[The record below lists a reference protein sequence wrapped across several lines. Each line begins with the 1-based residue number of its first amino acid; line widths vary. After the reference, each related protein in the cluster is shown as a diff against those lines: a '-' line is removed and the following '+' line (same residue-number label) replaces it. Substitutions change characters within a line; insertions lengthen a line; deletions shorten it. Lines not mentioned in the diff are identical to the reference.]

1 MTSLDVVTL
10 GETMVSLRTG
20 TPLRLGGTMT
30 MTMAGAESNVAI
42 GLARLGHSV
51 RWGGRVGADEV
62 GTFILRTLRAESVAV
77 DTVAVDA
84 TRPTGLMLAERRVA
98 DVSRVSYYRT
108 GSSGSAL
115 TPADATACLTD
126 IPRILHLTGI
136 TPALSGSAAEAVF
149 AAVEVARHGGA
160 LVSVDINYRS
170 SLWTSRE
177 ARPVLSRLVR
187 CADIVI
193 ASEDELGLVASDQ
206 QNERGLVAG
215 DPQSESAAATTLA
228 ESGVGQLV
236 ITRGDRGATVWQEG
250 VAHHAPAIPV
260 TVRDTIGA
268 GDAFAAGYLSGIL
281 DRLGPAEALRRGT
294 LTAAFAVSSIGDWEG
309 LPTREELPLL
319 DTEAGATLR

>member
-1 MTSLDVVTL
+1 
-10 GETMVSLRTG
+10 
-20 TPLRLGGTMT
+20 MT

-77 DTVAVDA
+77 DTVAVDT

-115 TPADATACLTD
+115 TPADATASLTD

-136 TPALSGSAAEAVF
+136 TPALSASAAEAVF

-160 LVSVDINYRS
+160 LVSVDVNYRS
-170 SLWTSRE
+170 SLWTLPE

-187 CADIVI
+187 SADIVI
-193 ASEDELGLVASDQ
+193 ASEDELGLVVSDHQ
-206 QNERGLVAG
+206 DELGLFPG
-215 DPQSESAAATTLA
+215 DPQSESAAATMLA
-228 ESGVGQLV
+228 ESGVSQLV
-236 ITRGDRGATVWQEG
+236 ITRGARGATLWQEG

-260 TVRDTIGA
+260 TVVDTIGA

-281 DRLGPAEALRRGT
+281 DRLDPAEALRRGT
-294 LTAAFAVSSIGDWEG
+294 LTGAFAVASIGDWEG
-309 LPTREELPLL
+309 LPTREELSLL